1 VKSLISCSTLALLL
15 LLAITTLAGPPA
27 VEGYSDPGAFRGKLQ
42 SLAKSK
48 LVSYSALARTL
59 GGNDVA
65 LLTVGTGKVD
75 TKPAVLLVAGVNPTR
90 PVDSEVLLRV
100 ARQLVKAAETDA
112 EVRGLLDRV
121 TFYVIAQAAPDAAEA
136 FFSKPLEQREVN
148 LRPIDDDIDGQTD
161 EDGPDDLNGDGLITV
176 MRVED
181 AAGKYVIHPGDD
193 RLMIEADPKKG
204 EHGRYTLYV
213 EGRDNDGDGR
223 LNEDPPGGVAFDRNF
238 TFNYPYFKPGAGPHQ
253 VSEIET
259 RAIAD
264 FAFEHRNIVL
274 VWTLSD
280 RDNLLDKW
288 KPDTT
293 AEEKRIKTTLLAAD
307 APYLDKIAKAYE
319 EIRGKAKP
327 PKSPESGGSF
337 VAWVYFHYGRWSVAT
352 RPWWIPKDEKESVEP
367 KDGNPDDEDK
377 DKKEESKKDERG
389 AEDLQALAWFEKQGT
404 EGFVDW
410 QALEHPDLE
419 GKKVEIGGFKPF
431 LKDNPPAS
439 MLDDLAG
446 RQYEFLLKL
455 AGMLPRL
462 KISELAT
469 EALGADVWR
478 VTAAVVN
485 EGVLPTVSELGRLT
499 REPQLLQIELKLP
512 AGVFLVT
519 GHARRSIASLAGEGG
534 RAEQKWLVRVAPG
547 ETPTLNVRV
556 WSPMVGSVTRQIKLG
571 EKLP

>member
-1 VKSLISCSTLALLL
+1 M
-15 LLAITTLAGPPA
+15 
-27 VEGYSDPGAFRGKLQ
+27 EGYSDPGAFRGKLQ

-59 GGNDVA
+59 GGNDVG

-75 TKPAVLLVAGVNPTR
+75 EKPAVLLVAGVNPIR

-100 ARQLVKAAETDA
+100 AQRLVKAAETDA
-112 EVRGLLDRV
+112 EIRGLLDRV
-121 TFYVIAQAAPDAAEA
+121 TIYVIAQAAPDAVEA
-136 FFSKPLEQREVN
+136 FFAKPLEQREVN
-148 LRPIDDDIDGQTD
+148 LRPIDDDTDGQTD

-181 AAGKYVIHPGDD
+181 AAGKYITHPGDD
-193 RLMIEADPKKG
+193 RVMIEADPKKG

-259 RAIAD
+259 RAVAD

-288 KPDTT
+288 KPDKT

-327 PKSPESGGSF
+327 PKSPEGGGSF
-337 VAWVYFHYGRWSVAT
+337 VAWAYFHFGRWSVAT

-377 DKKEESKKDERG
+377 DNKKEESKKDERG
-389 AEDLQALAWFEKQGT
+389 AEDLKALAWFEKQGV

-410 QALEHPDLE
+410 QAFEHPDLE
-419 GKKVEIGGFKPF
+419 GKKAEIGGFKPF

-439 MLDDLAG
+439 VLDDLAG
-446 RQYEFLLKL
+446 HQYEFLLKL
-455 AGMLPRL
+455 AGMLPRV
-462 KISELAT
+462 KIGELEA

-485 EGVLPTVSELGRLT
+485 EGVLPTVSEMGRLT
-499 REPQLLQIELKLP
+499 REPQLLQIELELP
-512 AGVFLVT
+512 AGVSLVT

-547 ETPTLNVRV
+547 EAPNLRMRV
-556 WSPMVGSVTRQIKLG
+556 WSPMVGSVTRQVQLG
-571 EKLP
+571 KKASDE